1 MHHPLPLAALAL
13 TIGTIL
19 ATFVFPE
26 PITAY
31 NTQVS
36 LASPA
41 TTSAAAVE
49 PHPLVTPVTEQ
60 TLTTSPTVPTPS
72 NTIEALLEPP
82 QSTADLRT
90 EAATIR
96 LVPFF
101 SQFADITD
109 PAWKKVACGV
119 ASLAM
124 LVNYYQPKATNADEI
139 LRAGIAADA
148 YTEQGWSHAGL
159 IGLAAPYGLTG
170 SSHSLA
176 HETPA
181 DAFATLKNVVAEGP
195 VMASVHYTF
204 EPTNPIPHLVV
215 ITHIADGY
223 VYYNDPAEA
232 RGNGFITAEKFQN
245 AWKQRYI
252 KIRPAV

>member
-1 MHHPLPLAALAL
+1 MHHTFPLAAFAL
-13 TIGTIL
+13 TIGATL

-31 NTQVS
+31 NAASAVQANTPTPAVLTTDTSEADVPVPELPIEHTTPVS
-36 LASPA
+36 APETVMKQDTPELLAEPAVSPA
-41 TTSAAAVE
+41 
-49 PHPLVTPVTEQ
+49 
-60 TLTTSPTVPTPS
+60 
-72 NTIEALLEPP
+72 
-82 QSTADLRT
+82 
-90 EAATIR
+90 IR
-96 LVPFF
+96 IVPFF

-124 LVNYYQPKATNADEI
+124 LVNYYEEDATSANE
-139 LRAGIAADA
+139 LLSAGIAADA
-148 YTEQGWSHAGL
+148 YTENGWSHAGL
-159 IGLAAPYGLTG
+159 IGLAKQFGLTG
-170 SSHSLA
+170 TSQSLA
-176 HETPA
+176 DQSA
-181 DAFATLKNVVAEGP
+181 SDAFATLREVVAEGP

-232 RGNGFITAEKFQN
+232 RGNGFIAVEKFKK

-252 KIRPAV
+252 EIRPVV